1 MPNKL
6 RIYKEDVM
14 WEKKPETKCLNEA
27 QVKEIVFKIF
37 SGLEGCSISAA
48 LDILGD
54 MRLDIAN
61 YTHIDFDKP
70 KTKTKDNSK
79 FIFKHPE
86 LVPHLDDLTFESAFL
101 VLANA
106 EIMLYDYSVVN
117 FDNDYY
123 RRLVSEN
130 AEQVKNL

>member
-1 MPNKL
+1 MGK
-6 RIYKEDVM
+6 
-14 WEKKPETKCLNEA
+14 KKPDIKRLNEA
-27 QVKEIVFKIF
+27 QVKEIVFKIY

-48 LDILGD
+48 LESFEDMKSDIVD
-54 MRLDIAN
+54 
-61 YTHIDFDKP
+61 YTGMDFDKP
-70 KTKTKDNSK
+70 KTKTKANSK

-86 LVPHLDDLTFESAFL
+86 LVPYLDDLSFEGAFQ
-101 VLANA
+101 VLTNA
-106 EIMLYDYSVVN
+106 KRMLYDCSVMD